1 MYFVYQL
8 GVYTYYLFIAFA
20 SLFNQK
26 AKLWINGRNAQKDLL
41 KTKLPNAKRIWFH
54 FASLGEFEQ
63 GRSVLEQV
71 HQTYP
76 NHKII
81 ISFFSPSGYEIRK
94 NYALAEKVYYL
105 PLDTSKNAK
114 LFIDHIN
121 PSLIF
126 FTKYEYWYHYFNEAH
141 KRSIPL
147 FVISSI
153 FRENQLFFKNYGSFQ
168 RKILGLVKYFF
179 VQNEKSKILLN
190 TIGINNVSIAGDTR
204 FDRVYEHSLNPTTDE
219 CINKFSKDSAIFVAG
234 STWPKDEELIF
245 NYYKTN
251 SELKFII
258 VPHEVNSSTKNSL
271 LNLFQDDAI
280 LYSEYKNKDLP
291 QGKRVLIVD
300 TIGLLN
306 SIYKIAKYTYIGGG
320 FGVGIHNTLEAAAF
334 GMPIFFGPNY
344 HKFSEAKD
352 LIRIG
357 SAHSITS
364 SNELQQL
371 ISNFEND
378 DNKYLSASKNAKEYV
393 YTQKGATKIILD
405 YIRSNK
411 FLD

>member
-1 MYFVYQL
+1 MYFVYQI
-8 GVYTYYLFIAFA
+8 GIYAYYTFIVFA

-26 AKLWINGRNAQKDLL
+26 AKLWIVGRRAQKNIL
-41 KTKLPNAKRIWFH
+41 KTKLPDAKRIWFH

-71 HQTYP
+71 HQSYP
-76 NHKII
+76 DHKII

-105 PLDTSKNAK
+105 PLDTPYNAK
-114 LFIDHIN
+114 QFLDHIN
-121 PSLIF
+121 PTLIF
-126 FTKYEYWYHYFNEAH
+126 FTKYEYWFHYFNEAH
-141 KRSIPL
+141 KRNIPL

-153 FRENQLFFKNYGSFQ
+153 FRVNQLFFKSYGSFQ
-168 RKILGLVKYFF
+168 RKILRLVKHFF
-179 VQNEKSKILLN
+179 VQNEKSKTLLE
-190 TIGINNVSIAGDTR
+190 TIGIKNVSIAGDTR
-204 FDRVYEHSLNPTTDE
+204 FDRVYEHSLNPAKDE
-219 CINKFSKDSAIFVAG
+219 CIEKFSKDSSIFVAG

-251 SELKFII
+251 SKFKFII

-271 LNLFQDDAI
+271 LNLFGDDAF

-320 FGVGIHNTLEAAAF
+320 FGVGIHNTLEAAAY

-357 SAHSITS
+357 SAYSITS
-364 SNELQQL
+364 STDLEQL

-378 DNKYLSASKNAKEYV
+378 ENNYSSTSKNAKEYV
-393 YTQKGATKIILD
+393 YTQKGATKIILE
-405 YIRSNK
+405 YIRENK
-411 FLD
+411 FLN

>member
-8 GVYTYYLFIAFA
+8 GVYTYYLFITFA

-41 KTKLPNAKRIWFH
+41 KSKLPDAKRIWFH

-63 GRSVLEQV
+63 GRSLLEQV
-71 HQTYP
+71 HQNYP

-114 LFIDHIN
+114 LFIEHIN
-121 PSLIF
+121 PTLIF
-126 FTKYEYWYHYFNEAH
+126 FTKYEYWFHYFNEAH
-141 KRSIPL
+141 QRSIPL

-153 FRENQLFFKNYGSFQ
+153 FRENQLFFKSYGGFQ
-168 RKILGLVKYFF
+168 RKILKLVKHFF
-179 VQNEKSKILLN
+179 VQNEKSKTLLN
-190 TIGINNVSIAGDTR
+190 SIGINNVSVAGDTR
-204 FDRVYEHSLNPTTDE
+204 FDRVYEHSLNPTNDE

-258 VPHEVNSSTKNSL
+258 VPHEVNTSTKNSL

-280 LYSEYKNKDLP
+280 LYSEYKNKDIP

-364 SNELQQL
+364 SYEIQQL
-371 ISNFEND
+371 ILNFEND
-378 DNKYLSASKNAKEYV
+378 KNNYLSASNNANEYV
-393 YTQKGATKIILD
+393 YTQKGATKIILE
-405 YIRSNK
+405 YIQSNK

>member
-1 MYFVYQL
+1 MYLVYQL
-8 GVYTYYLFIAFA
+8 GIYLYYAFIAFA

-26 AKLWINGRNAQKDLL
+26 AKLWIVGRRAQKAVL
-41 KTKLPNAKRIWFH
+41 KTKLAEAKRIWFH

-71 HQTYP
+71 HQKYP
-76 NHKII
+76 DHKII

-105 PLDTSKNAK
+105 PLDTPKNAK
-114 LFIDHIN
+114 QFLDHIN

-126 FTKYEYWYHYFNEAH
+126 FTKYEYWFHYFNEAE
-141 KRSIPL
+141 KRNIPL

-153 FRENQLFFKNYGSFQ
+153 FRENQLFFKSYGGFQ
-168 RKILGLVKYFF
+168 RKILGLVKHFF
-179 VQNEKSKILLN
+179 VQNEKSKNLLGS
-190 TIGINNVSIAGDTR
+190 IEIKNVTIAGDTR
-204 FDRVYEHSLNPTTDE
+204 FDRVYEHSLNPTNDD
-219 CINKFSKDSAIFVAG
+219 CITQFSKDSAVFVAG

-245 NYYKTN
+245 NFYKTN
-251 SELKFII
+251 AKLKFII
-258 VPHEVNSSTKNSL
+258 VPHEVNSTTKNSL
-271 LNLFQDDAI
+271 LNLFGDNAF
-280 LYSEYKNKDLP
+280 LYTEFKNKEIPKD
-291 QGKRVLIVD
+291 KRVLIVD
-300 TIGLLN
+300 TVGLLN

-320 FGVGIHNTLEAAAF
+320 FGVGIHNTLEAAAY

-364 SNELQQL
+364 SKELEQL
-371 ISNFEND
+371 IANFED
-378 DNKYLSASKNAKEYV
+378 DINNYLSTSKNAKDYV

-405 YIRSNK
+405 YIQK
-411 FLD
+411 EGLIY

>member
-1 MYFVYQL
+1 MYFVYRL

-26 AKLWINGRNAQKDLL
+26 AKLWINGRKAQKILF
-41 KTKLPNAKRIWFH
+41 KTKLSDAKRIWFH

-71 HQTYP
+71 HQNYP
-76 NHKII
+76 DHKII

-94 NYALAEKVYYL
+94 NYALAEIVYYL
-105 PLDTSKNAK
+105 PLDTSNNAK
-114 LFIDHIN
+114 LFLNHIN

-126 FTKYEYWYHYFNEAH
+126 FTKYEYWFHYFNEAK
-141 KRSIPL
+141 KRNIPL

-153 FRENQLFFKNYGSFQ
+153 FRENQLFFKSYGCFQ
-168 RKILGLVKYFF
+168 RKILKLVNHFF
-179 VQNEKSKILLN
+179 VQNEKSKSLLE
-190 TIGINNVSIAGDTR
+190 TIGIKNVSIAGDTR
-204 FDRVYEHSLNPTTDE
+204 FDRVYEHSLNPTKDE
-219 CINKFSKDSAIFVAG
+219 CIEKFSKDSQIFVAG

-245 NYYKTN
+245 NFYQTN

-271 LNLFQDDAI
+271 LNLFANDAI

-291 QGKRVLIVD
+291 HGKRVLIVD

-320 FGVGIHNTLEAAAF
+320 FGVGIHNTLEAAAY

-364 SNELQQL
+364 YTELEQL
-371 ISNFEND
+371 ILNFEND
-378 DNKYLSASKNAKEYV
+378 ENNYSSTSKNAKDYV

-405 YIRSNK
+405 YIRENN
-411 FLD
+411 FIN

>member
-1 MYFVYQL
+1 MYFIYQL
-8 GVYTYYLFIAFA
+8 GVYAYYLFIVFA
-20 SLFNQK
+20 SFFNQK

-41 KTKLPNAKRIWFH
+41 KTKLPVAKRIWFH

-63 GRSVLEQV
+63 GRSVLEQI
-71 HQTYP
+71 HQNYP
-76 NHKII
+76 DHKII

-105 PLDTSKNAK
+105 PLDTASNAK
-114 LFIDHIN
+114 LFLDHIN

-126 FTKYEYWYHYFNEAH
+126 FTKYEFWFHYFNEAK
-141 KRSIPL
+141 KRNIPL

-153 FRENQLFFKNYGSFQ
+153 FRENQLFFKSYGSFQ
-168 RKILGLVKYFF
+168 RKILRLVNHFF
-179 VQNEKSKILLN
+179 VQNENSKYLLES
-190 TIGINNVSIAGDTR
+190 IGIKNVSIAGDTR
-204 FDRVYEHSLNPTTDE
+204 FDRVYEHSLNPTKDE
-219 CINKFSKDSAIFVAG
+219 CIEQFSKDSTIFVAG

-245 NYYKTN
+245 SYYKTN
-251 SELKFII
+251 SKFKFII

-271 LNLFQDDAI
+271 LNLFGDDAF
-280 LYSEYKNKDLP
+280 LYSEYKNKKLP

-320 FGVGIHNTLEAAAF
+320 FGVGIHNTLEASAY

-352 LIRIG
+352 LIRIA
-357 SAHSITS
+357 SAFSI
-364 SNELQQL
+364 SNGTELEQL

-378 DNKYLSASKNAKEYV
+378 EYNYSTTSNNAKDYV

-405 YIRSNK
+405 YIRENK
-411 FLD
+411 FLN